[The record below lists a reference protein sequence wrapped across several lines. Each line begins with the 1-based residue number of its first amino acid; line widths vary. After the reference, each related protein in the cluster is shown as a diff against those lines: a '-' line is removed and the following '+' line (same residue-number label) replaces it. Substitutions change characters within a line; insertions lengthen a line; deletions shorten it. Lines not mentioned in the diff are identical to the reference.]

1 MKLAYILDVAGVK
14 SFYVKNGE
22 AYTFKD
28 DKPYTFHHSVSPS
41 LFMGGWNYPFL
52 WKGGCYLNLNE
63 FKQNEWDLPDYDFDL
78 IMYGNERCGLDP
90 DTYDEYR
97 VDILR
102 EKYPNAKILGWFK
115 EIEIPHREGR
125 QPERLK
131 NRIRFFKDCDVV
143 ASHAVP
149 GDTPMKT
156 LDQLKEIESSLG
168 KKIDY
173 YISHPINIEGY
184 YDNFYSDKKD
194 ISIFAYLP
202 NPFNRRGDTYDF
214 CNYLGKKYKLPGRY
228 KPLRLG
234 QEFAYMS
241 QKEFIELWSPS
252 LFHFNLD
259 PSIVHPGMQC
269 IQVAAVGSINMG
281 GLNEAHNVLFPD
293 VATNDRKILEEKFVE
308 YLNDEVSRFRVMEYA
323 WEKLNEVYT
332 YDLVKKQITDILE
345 ELNA

>member
-1 MKLAYILDVAGVK
+1 M
-14 SFYVKNGE
+14 
-22 AYTFKD
+22 
-28 DKPYTFHHSVSPS
+28 
-41 LFMGGWNYPFL
+41 
-52 WKGGCYLNLNE
+52 
-63 FKQNEWDLPDYDFDL
+63 
-78 IMYGNERCGLDP
+78 
-90 DTYDEYR
+90 
-97 VDILR
+97 R

-115 EIEIPHREGR
+115 EIIIPHREGR

-131 NRIRFFKDCDVV
+131 NRIRFFKDCDAV

-149 GDTPMKT
+149 GITAMKT
-156 LDQLKEIESSLG
+156 LDQLKEIESLLG

-173 YISHPINIEGY
+173 YISHPINIDGY
-184 YDNFYSDKKD
+184 YDNFYSDEKD

-202 NPFNRRGDTYDF
+202 NPFNRRGDTYGF
-214 CNYLGKKYKLPGRY
+214 CNYLGKKYNLPVRY

-252 LFHFNLD
+252 LFHLNLD

-269 IQVAAVGSINMG
+269 IQVAAVGSINIG
-281 GLNEAHNVLFPD
+281 GLNEAHHVLFPE